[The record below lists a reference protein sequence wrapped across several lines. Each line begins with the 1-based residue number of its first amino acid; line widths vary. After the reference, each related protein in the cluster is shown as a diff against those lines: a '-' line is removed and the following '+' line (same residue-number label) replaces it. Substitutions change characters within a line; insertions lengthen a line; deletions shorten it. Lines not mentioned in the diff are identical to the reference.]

1 MAALIAAGAWFQ
13 VQLGPVPVTF
23 QDMFAALAG
32 LALGPVRGPLA
43 VLLYLLAGLAGLPVF
58 SAGRSGLGAFLGP
71 TGGYLIGFVGLAFC
85 AGLGSRLALKGLPDS
100 APLPANRLILAALG
114 CCAGMLVVYV
124 LGVTQLMRVMDF
136 DLTTALAAGVWP
148 FLPFAL
154 TKLVLVTLLWR
165 SLRRRGLAL

>member
-1 MAALIAAGAWFQ
+1 
-13 VQLGPVPVTF
+13 
-23 QDMFAALAG
+23 
-32 LALGPVRGPLA
+32 
-43 VLLYLLAGLAGLPVF
+43 
-58 SAGRSGLGAFLGP
+58 
-71 TGGYLIGFVGLAFC
+71 
-85 AGLGSRLALKGLPDS
+85 
-100 APLPANRLILAALG
+100 
-114 CCAGMLVVYV
+114 MLVVYV